1 MEQKATQQA
10 LSVGANPLVL
20 ALAKQM
26 LGKKAYVGYCQQ
38 FVKEMGGTTRGASA
52 IQAWNNAQNKVQ
64 GTQGI
69 QPGDLVYFSPNSTNQ
84 GFGHTG
90 VYEGDNKYIS
100 ATNSGVLRNDLN
112 AWQTATGQKLLGY
125 VPQSERQ
132 AQNTQSQNTQVPQAP
147 RKLVVPQYN
156 PVQMSAPQA
165 RPLNVPLTL
174 PTQEPDNTTYGRITV
189 PNL

>member
-10 LSVGANPLVL
+10 LNAGANPLVL
-20 ALAKQM
+20 ALAQKM
-26 LGKKAYVGYCQQ
+26 LGKKEYIGYCQQ
-38 FVKEMGGTTRGASA
+38 FVRELGGTTRGASA
-52 IQAWNNAQNKVQ
+52 IQAWNSAPNKVV

-90 VYEGDNKYIS
+90 VYEGNNKYIS

-125 VPQSERQ
+125 VPQGERQ
-132 AQNTQSQNTQVPQAP
+132 VQPQAQGQVPPAP
-147 RKLVVPQYN
+147 KRLVIPEYN

-165 RPLNVPLTL
+165 QPLSVPLT
-174 PTQEPDNTTYGRITV
+174 PPAEPQDNITYGRITV